1 MYGSASCGWPGSLSL
16 TRIFAGEGSHLYKM
30 SEVDPF
36 AKARQALVEKHIVAG
51 GITDTRVLT
60 AFLSVPRHEFVLPEY
75 RDRAYSDGPL
85 PIGEGQVI
93 TQPTLAARMTQALCL
108 QGNEKVLEIGT
119 GSGYQAAIL
128 ALLAKEIYTIERKQ
142 SLAESGKYV
151 LHRLGYKNVFVF
163 TGDGTKGLPE
173 YAPFDAI
180 IVTAGGSRIP
190 QPLIEQLKE
199 GGYFVMPIGEDI
211 ASHTLQA
218 GRKMKGKLQLQ
229 NLGPVHFVP
238 LIGEHA

>member
-1 MYGSASCGWPGSLSL
+1 MY
-16 TRIFAGEGSHLYKM
+16 EM

-36 AKARQALVEKHIVAG
+36 AKARQALVEKHIIAE
-51 GITDTRVLT
+51 GITDKRVLT
-60 AFLSVPRHEFVLPEY
+60 AFLSVPRHEFVLPDY
-75 RDRAYSDGPL
+75 RDQAYYDGPL

-93 TQPTLAARMTQALCL
+93 TQPSLAARMTQALHL

-128 ALLAKEIYTIERKQ
+128 ALLAKEIYTIERRQ
-142 SLAESGKYV
+142 SLAESAKSV
-151 LHRLGYKNVFVF
+151 LHRLGYKNVSVF

-180 IVTAGGSRIP
+180 IVTAGGPRIP

-211 ASHTLQA
+211 ISHTLQA
-218 GRKMKGKLQLQ
+218 GRKVKGKLQLQ

>member
-1 MYGSASCGWPGSLSL
+1 MHEMG
-16 TRIFAGEGSHLYKM
+16 
-30 SEVDPF
+30 EVDPF
-36 AKARQALVEKHIVAG
+36 ARARQALVEKHIIPA
-51 GITDTRVLT
+51 GITDKRVLA
-60 AFLSVPRHEFVLPEY
+60 AFLSVPRHEFVSPDY
-75 RDRAYSDGPL
+75 REQAYFDGPL

-93 TQPTLAARMTQALCL
+93 TQPSLAARMTQALHL

-128 ALLAKEIYTIERKQ
+128 ALLAKEIYTIERRH
-142 SLAESGKYV
+142 SLAESAKSV
-151 LHRLGYKNVFVF
+151 LDRLGYKNVSVF
-163 TGDGTKGLPE
+163 TGDGTKGLPA
-173 YAPFDAI
+173 YALFDAI
-180 IVTAGGSRIP
+180 IVTAGGPRIP

-218 GRKMKGKLQLQ
+218 GRKMNGKLQLQ
-229 NLGPVHFVP
+229 ILGPVHFVP

>member
-1 MYGSASCGWPGSLSL
+1 MD
-16 TRIFAGEGSHLYKM
+16 EM

-36 AKARQALVEKHIVAG
+36 AKARQALVEKHITPE
-51 GITDTRVLT
+51 GITDKRVLK
-60 AFLSVPRHEFVLPEY
+60 AFLTVPRHEFVLPEY
-75 RDRAYSDGPL
+75 RNQAYYDGPL

-93 TQPTLAARMTQALCL
+93 TQPSLAARMTQALQL
-108 QGNEKVLEIGT
+108 QGYERVLEIGT

-128 ALLAKEIYTIERKQ
+128 SLLAREIYTIERRQ
-142 SLAESGKYV
+142 SLAERAKSV
-151 LHRLGYKNVFVF
+151 LRRLGYKNVSVF

-180 IVTAGGSRIP
+180 IITAGGPRIP
-190 QPLIEQLKE
+190 EPLIEQLKE
-199 GGYFVMPIGEDI
+199 GGYFVMPIGEDVT
-211 ASHTLQA
+211 SHQLQA
-218 GRKMKGKLQLQ
+218 GRKMQGKLQLQ